1 MQHSY
6 DVIIVGAGVI
16 GLTQAAALT
25 AAGFKVA
32 AVDVQAAPAL
42 FLQKNFDVRVF
53 ALNRFS
59 ENCLKK
65 WGIWPNIESLRFA
78 SYHQVSLMFQGAE
91 ADLIFYDYDDAEPN
105 LGSIVE
111 QSVWRQAAFEK
122 LSADTQCDFF
132 WQYRIQSIE
141 HREDGFLLITFV
153 SESDVNKTICCK
165 TKLLIGADG
174 MHSQVRA
181 LSGIATES
189 YPCHQ
194 TAIVFNMRVAQS
206 HQFSAAQYF
215 CKEGIIAFLPL
226 ADSRTFSVV
235 WSIPEDRLAQNDL
248 TNEALAALL
257 HTITAHKWGALSIIS
272 QRFTFPLLQTQA
284 SDYVS
289 AHTVLIGDA
298 AHSIHPLAGQGAN
311 LGIADIDALTNRLL
325 WAKNQQRPIFDETV
339 LRKYARARRS
349 AAWQMMGLMNSF
361 AQCALLNPL
370 LSLGAKAINAMPGVK
385 NILSR
390 FALYQ
395 FTK

>member
-1 MQHSY
+1 MQSSY
-6 DVIIVGAGVI
+6 DIIIVGAGVI
-16 GLTQAAALT
+16 GLTQAVALT

-32 AVDVQAAPAL
+32 VVDAQAAPSL
-42 FLQKNFDVRVF
+42 TLQDDFDVRVF

-59 ENCLKK
+59 EGCLKK
-65 WGIWPNIESLRFA
+65 WGVWSTIESLRFA
-78 SYHQVSLMFQGAE
+78 PYHQVSLMFQGAE
-91 ADLIFYDYDDAEPN
+91 ADLIFDDHDDAEPN

-122 LSADTQCDFF
+122 LSTEARCDFF
-132 WQYRIQSIE
+132 WQCRIQSIE
-141 HREDGFLLITFV
+141 YADSLLLVTFV
-153 SESDVNKTICCK
+153 SENDTSKTICCQ
-165 TKLLIGADG
+165 TQLLVGADG
-174 MHSQVRA
+174 IHSQVRA

-194 TAIVFNMRVAQS
+194 TAVVFTIRVAQS

-215 CKEGIIAFLPL
+215 CKEGIIAFLPI
-226 ADSRTFSVV
+226 ADPHKFSVV
-235 WSIPEDRLAQNDL
+235 WSMPEDRLAQNAL
-248 TNEALAALL
+248 TDEALAALL
-257 HTITAHKWGALSIIS
+257 NAIIAEKWGALSLVS
-272 QRFTFPLLQTQA
+272 QRFAFPLLQTQA
-284 SDYVS
+284 AHYFS

-311 LGIADIDALTNRLL
+311 LGVADIDALTARLL
-325 WAKNQQRPIFDETV
+325 WAKNHERPIFDETV

-349 AAWQMMGLMNSF
+349 AAWQMMGLMNGF
-361 AQCALLNPL
+361 AQTAFLNPL
-370 LSLGAKAINAMPGVK
+370 LSLGSKAINATPGVK